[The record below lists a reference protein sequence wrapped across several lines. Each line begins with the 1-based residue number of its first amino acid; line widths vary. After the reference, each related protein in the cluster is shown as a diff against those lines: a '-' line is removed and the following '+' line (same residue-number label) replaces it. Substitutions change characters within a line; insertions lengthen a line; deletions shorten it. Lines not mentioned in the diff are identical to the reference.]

1 MANNIKGYTKG
12 GKTYYKFKVYTGIN
26 PKTGKKSQTTRSGFT
41 TKAAA
46 TAERRKIQA
55 QVADGTY
62 WDDDIEVPKTV
73 GELMDEFIKLKAQ
86 SVRAS
91 TLRNYEQA
99 KKAFKPILD
108 IKMDKLGVSDVL
120 NVIEGNKEVM
130 CSEVLNRYLN
140 AFKQAYMYAFTQG
153 YIKRNVMAK
162 IPQIQYDSLKEDKK
176 LKVYTVE
183 ELSDFLEKLKGYNFK
198 AYVIA
203 RLMAMGGLRVGEAC
217 TLTWEDIDMDKYTV
231 RINKTA
237 TVVNSVEVVGAPKT
251 KRGNRTVSIDKT
263 TVDVLK
269 EWKALNPVK
278 KYIFSKRND
287 DSFYNTGTFRN
298 VLKRFFNHHPELK
311 RLSPH
316 GLRHTHASILFKSGI
331 NPKVIQNRL
340 GHESIET
347 TLDVY
352 VHLYEDNN
360 SLDGV
365 MDVLNNIKG

>member
-1 MANNIKGYTKG
+1 MNNIVEYTKK
-12 GKTYYKFKVYTGIN
+12 GKTFYKFKVYTGIN

-62 WDDDIEVPKTV
+62 WDDDIDAPKTV

-120 NVIEGNKEVM
+120 NIIESNKAVM

-153 YIKRNVMAK
+153 YIKRNVMAQ
-162 IPQIQYDSLKEDKK
+162 IPQLQYDSLKEDKK

-217 TLTWEDIDMDKYTV
+217 TLTWEDIDMDRCTV
-231 RINKTA
+231 SINKTA
-237 TVVNSVEVVGAPKT
+237 TIVNNIETVGAPKT
-251 KRGNRTVSIDKT
+251 KRSNRTISIDKT
-263 TVDVLK
+263 TIDVLK
-269 EWKALNPVK
+269 EWRALNSNER
-278 KYIFSKRND
+278 YIFPNRAGD
-287 DSFYNTGTFRN
+287 GFYRAGTFRN
-298 VLKRFFNHHPELK
+298 VLRRFFNHHSELK
-311 RLSPH
+311 RLNPH
-316 GLRHTHASILFKSGI
+316 GLRHTHASILFENGI

-347 TLDVY
+347 TLDIY
-352 VHLYEDNN
+352 VHLYEDNT

-365 MDVLNNIKG
+365 IDVLNNIKG

>member
-1 MANNIKGYTKG
+1 MENIEKYTKQ
-12 GKTYYKFKVYTGIN
+12 GKTFYKFKVYTGIN

-46 TAERRKIQA
+46 TAERRRIQA
-55 QVADGTY
+55 DVANGTY
-62 WDDDIEVPKTV
+62 WKDTIDAPKTV
-73 GELMDEFIKLKAQ
+73 GDLMDEFITLKGQ
-86 SVRAS
+86 GVRPS
-91 TLRNYEQA
+91 TLRNYVQA
-99 KKAFKPILD
+99 KRAFGSILN
-108 IKMDKLGVSDVL
+108 IKVDKLSVSDVL
-120 NVIEGNKEVM
+120 NAVEENKKIM
-130 CSEVLNRYLN
+130 CPDVLNRYLN
-140 AFKQAYMYAFTQG
+140 AFKQAYIYAFAQG
-153 YIKRNVMAK
+153 YVDRNIMVQIPRIK
-162 IPQIQYDSLKEDKK
+162 YDSIKEEKK
-176 LKVYTVE
+176 LKVYTID
-183 ELSDFLEKLKGYNFK
+183 ELSDFLEKLKKYNYK